1 VGFAIVGALIL
12 TATGCSLGS
21 DDPAQA
27 EGGTTSTARTSTED
41 QPAIVQPGA
50 PGEGSETLTPDELE
64 AIETP
69 EATPADIAFMQ
80 DMIHHHTQALRM
92 AGYVP
97 ERAQGRDLRLFAR
110 RLRISQEDETAMM
123 ARWLEAQGEEA
134 FGVHDDDELMPGMLT
149 GAELDRME
157 AARGRE
163 FNRLFL
169 EGMIRHHQGAL
180 TMVEQ
185 LYAAGGGIESQ
196 IDAFAR
202 HVEADQTIE
211 IDRMEKLLQ
220 GLAGA

>member
-1 VGFAIVGALIL
+1 VGLAIVGALIL

-27 EGGTTSTARTSTED
+27 EGGTTSTAQTSTEE
-41 QPAIVQPGA
+41 QPTIVQPGA
-50 PGEGSETLTPDELE
+50 PGEGSETLTPEELD
-64 AIETP
+64 AIEVP
-69 EATPADIAFMQ
+69 GATPADIAFMQ
-80 DMIHHHTQALRM
+80 DMIHHHTQAIRM
-92 AGYVP
+92 TGYVP
-97 ERAQGRDLRLFAR
+97 ERAQGRAVRLLAKR
-110 RLRISQEDETAMM
+110 MRISQEDETAMM

-134 FGVHDDDELMPGMLT
+134 FGVHEEDELMPGMLT
-149 GAELDRME
+149 EAELDRME

-169 EGMIRHHQGAL
+169 EGMIRHHQGAI
-180 TMVEQ
+180 TMVAQ
-185 LYAAGGGIESQ
+185 LYAAGGGLEPE